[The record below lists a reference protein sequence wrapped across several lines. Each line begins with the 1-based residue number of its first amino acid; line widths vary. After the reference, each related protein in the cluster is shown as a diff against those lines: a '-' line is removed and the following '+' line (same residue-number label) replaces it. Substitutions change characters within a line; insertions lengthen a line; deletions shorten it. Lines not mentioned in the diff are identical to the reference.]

1 MLIKILP
8 NQVVDH
14 WDILSYG
21 IQQSLPPITIES
33 PLRMN
38 NILESLIIGR
48 MDLWLS
54 TEDNKVKGLIVTS
67 ITYDKNSDVQD
78 LLIYSLYGYN
88 NLLMKNIKEGLE
100 TLKIYA
106 RAKGCK
112 RITAYS
118 NVESVIKFMESYGA
132 STFTYLSI
140 PANGE
145 IK

>member
-1 MLIKILP
+1 
-8 NQVVDH
+8 
-14 WDILSYG
+14 
-21 IQQSLPPITIES
+21 
-33 PLRMN
+33 
-38 NILESLIIGR
+38 
-48 MDLWLS
+48 
-54 TEDNKVKGLIVTS
+54 
-67 ITYDKNSDVQD
+67 
-78 LLIYSLYGYN
+78 
-88 NLLMKNIKEGLE
+88 MKNIKEGLE